1 MKKKFFANGFWG
13 RSVVLC
19 GAAVCAVG
27 FSAAPAQ
34 ADTLSADFLA
44 PGYTAESIEL
54 GVPFGGAVAQH
65 PGKAHILYVSAGN
78 YGEHTILEVN
88 TDTGTTQ
95 TVSPVVGNVGGIAV
109 LDNGDLA
116 ITENMI
122 QDTIL
127 RARDLDSDGLFLS
140 AGEIST
146 LIAPPGEPGTFTGEQ
161 VTVVPADNAAGLPAG
176 TLLVQ
181 TAEGGAGSD
190 LLAII
195 NPESATPAYLPATG
209 GWFSGYIYNGGI
221 GFSPV
226 GHVIMGESAF
236 PVGRVLALVN
246 ANNNDRIEAEE
257 AHEIVGFDTLE
268 DSISDL
274 AVSGDG
280 LLVTTENS
288 GLVRW
293 FDLPADLSTQT
304 VQTSGVL
311 ALTNGVYLSS
321 ARLREPAKSF
331 RSGAPW
337 TATTSLLLGGYVS
350 YPAATNLLVIK
361 PVPAPASACG
371 WMWLE

>member
-1 MKKKFFANGFWG
+1 MKKLFGGGFRG
-13 RSVVLC
+13 RSMVISS
-19 GAAVCAVG
+19 AVACAVG
-27 FSAAPAQ
+27 FSAASAQ
-34 ADTLSADFLA
+34 ADTLSASLLA

-65 PGKAHILYVSAGN
+65 PTKANIVYVSAGN

-95 TVSPVVGNVGGIAV
+95 TVSPQVGNIGGIAV
-109 LDNGDLA
+109 LNNGDLA
-116 ITENMI
+116 ITENMV

-127 RARDLDSDGLFLS
+127 RARDLDADGLFLS
-140 AGEIST
+140 PGEIST
-146 LIAPPGEPGTFTGEQ
+146 LIAPPGAPGTFTGEQ
-161 VTVVPADNAAGLPAG
+161 AMVVPAGNAAGLPAG

-181 TAEGGAGSD
+181 TADGGSSSS
-190 LLAII
+190 LLAIG
-195 NPESATPAYLPATG
+195 NPESATPGYLPPDA
-209 GWFSGYIYNGGI
+209 GWFTGFTYNGGM
-221 GFSPV
+221 GFSPD
-226 GHVIMGESAF
+226 GHVVMGTSDF

-246 ANNNDRIEAEE
+246 ANNNDRIEPEE
-257 AHEIVGFDTLE
+257 AREIIGSDVLE

-293 FDLPADLSTQT
+293 FDLPADLATGT

-311 ALTNGVYLSS
+311 ALTNGVYLSA
-321 ARLREPAKSF
+321 ARLREPSKSF
-331 RSGAPW
+331 RSGAAW
-337 TATTSLLLGGYVS
+337 SASTSLLLGGFVS

-361 PVPAPASACG
+361 PIPAPASACG